1 MLAANR
7 RFYEAFENRDLD
19 AMSALWE
26 RSDRATCTHPGW
38 TTLRGWGKVA
48 ASFFALFSSAQQLQ
62 FVLTQES
69 GEVQGDV
76 AWVSVDENLLGA
88 QAGATV
94 AALNI
99 FVRNGNAVGENWRMV
114 AHMGSVVSVT
124 AE

>member
-1 MLAANR
+1 
-7 RFYEAFENRDLD
+7 
-19 AMSALWE
+19 MSDLWE
-26 RSDRATCTHPGW
+26 HSDRALCIHPGW
-38 TTLRGWGKVA
+38 TSLKGWGAVA
-48 ASFFALFSSAQQLQ
+48 ASFVALFQGPQRLQ
-62 FVLTQES
+62 FVLTDERV
-69 GEVQGDV
+69 EVAGDT

-99 FVRNGNAVGENWRMV
+99 FVRNGNGDGENWRMV